1 MNEQIEE
8 LKQQWTSAQPL
19 KSEDEERL
27 WQKYRLEW
35 NYNSNHI
42 EGNTLTYGETEL
54 LFLQGQTAG
63 SHDIREYEEMK
74 AHDVAIFHVRE
85 LAKSA
90 ESLTEADI
98 RGLNKIIL
106 KEPFWKPAQTAEGA
120 PSRKQIIPG
129 EYKSSPNNVRT
140 KTGELFNFASPL
152 ETPGKMQELLAWLK
166 QELKDE
172 RMDIIAISAELH
184 HRFLLIH
191 PFDDGN
197 GRVARLLS
205 NYLLL
210 KYGYPP
216 IIVKSAD
223 KANYLAAL
231 RIADSGDMRGLVTYF
246 ESQLEW
252 SLTLAL
258 QAARGASIEEL
269 SDVEKELAIFIRD
282 QDTERSLVVAR
293 SAPVLLNTF
302 KSGLKD
308 IISKCESKLIQ
319 LQALFSENETT
330 FSPWPGDW
338 RMMMPQKLSE
348 QPNHGDYAWSF
359 RMRGYKGKAKTP
371 FNVDF
376 SFSIRFEQ
384 FRYSFQSDGIA
395 AITKLYSE
403 PILSDE
409 ADAFSTAL
417 LKYAFNDIKQKAGVA

>member
-1 MNEQIEE
+1 MNEQIDE
-8 LKQQWTSAQPL
+8 LKQQWILVQPL

-54 LFLQGQTAG
+54 LFLQGQTTG
-63 SHDIREYEEMK
+63 SHELREYEEMK
-74 AHDVAIFHVRE
+74 AHDFAIFHVRE

-90 ESLTEADI
+90 ELVTETDI

-140 KTGELFNFASPL
+140 KTGELFSFASPL
-152 ETPGKMQELLAWLK
+152 ETPGKMQELVAWLK
-166 QELKDE
+166 QELKSEEKDL
-172 RMDIIAISAELH
+172 IAISAELH

-205 NYLLL
+205 NFLLI
-210 KYGYPP
+210 KNGYPP

-231 RIADSGDMRGLVTYF
+231 RLADSGDMRCLITYF

-258 QAARGASIEEL
+258 RAARGASIEEL

-282 QDTERSLVVAR
+282 QDTERSPVVAR
-293 SAPVLLNTF
+293 SVSVLLNTF

-308 IISKCESKLIQ
+308 IITKCESKLLQ
-319 LQALFSENETT
+319 LQPLFSESVIT

-338 RMMMPQKLSE
+338 QAVMLQKLSE
-348 QPNHGDYAWSF
+348 NPSHGDYAWAF
-359 RMRGYKGKAKTP
+359 NMRGYKGKANAP

-376 SFSIRFEQ
+376 SFTVHFEQ
-384 FRYSFQSDGIA
+384 FRYSFRSSGVTEIK
-395 AITKLYSE
+395 KLYSE

-417 LKYAFNDIKQKAGVA
+417 LKYAFSQVKSQAAVV